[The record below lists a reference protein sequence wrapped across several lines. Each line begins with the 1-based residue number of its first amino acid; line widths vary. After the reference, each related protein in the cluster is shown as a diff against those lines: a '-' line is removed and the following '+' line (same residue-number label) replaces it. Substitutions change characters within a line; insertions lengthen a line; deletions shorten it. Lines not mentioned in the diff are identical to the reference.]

1 MHLPEKG
8 RTSLLM
14 NPPFFACLTCG
25 WYGNTEGAPKVCPE
39 CGSNAVTELDEE
51 ELNALLPEEPP
62 PETTT

>member
-1 MHLPEKG
+1 
-8 RTSLLM
+8 M